1 MRKSAFILICLIALS
16 PAISRAETIIHNFDA
31 LNGAS
36 AIAYSNSNTVGQ
48 VHGTDTVYTCSG
60 TNAKFYSDVNTSY
73 LLCICLPRSGNQVV
87 LTPAISD
94 LDSIHFTYNPNAY
107 REIKV
112 YTSTDNDTWTEQT
125 VRLLSPGNS
134 SVQLPTTGN
143 YFVKFRNPSG
153 TNDFYIR
160 EIKYITKPSECHCL
174 RVVSE

>member
-1 MRKSAFILICLIALS
+1 MRRCAFILICLIALS

-36 AIAYSNSNTVGQ
+36 AIAYSNSNTVGK

-60 TNAKFYSDVNTSY
+60 TNAKFYTNNY
-73 LLCICLPRSGNQVV
+73 LLCLCLPNSSNQVV

-94 LDSIHFTYNPNAY
+94 LDSIHITYNPTNAY
-107 REIKV
+107 REIQV
-112 YTSTDNDTWTEQT
+112 YTSTDNDTWTIQT
-125 VRLLSPGNS
+125 VRQISKGNS
-134 SVQLPTTGN
+134 SVQLPASGN
-143 YFVKFRNPSG
+143 YFVKFRNPS
-153 TNDFYIR
+153 TSNDFYIR